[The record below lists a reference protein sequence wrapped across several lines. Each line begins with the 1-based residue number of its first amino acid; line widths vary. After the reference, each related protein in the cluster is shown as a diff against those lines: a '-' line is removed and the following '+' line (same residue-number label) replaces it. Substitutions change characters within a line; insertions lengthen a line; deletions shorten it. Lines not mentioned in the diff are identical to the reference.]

1 MKRTLPNDL
10 VSTSEAQKLLGVSR
24 PTMSRLLKEGTIRH
38 FPNPLDRREKLVSK
52 AEVLSLIPPRAE
64 AA

>member
-1 MKRTLPNDL
+1 MPEYKPMDL
-10 VSTSEAQKLLGVSR
+10 ILVTEARRLLSVSPAK
-24 PTMSRLLKEGTIRH
+24 MSQLLKEGTIRH

-52 AEVLSLIPPRAE
+52 REVMALIPPRAE